1 MENLSHS
8 YSKRSYHNANGFT
21 ATASKSAYDDDV
33 FGGRTKLNVPTR
45 SPRLE
50 DYTEVFGGFHSSR
63 PYCIPILDLP
73 VAGNGEVEFPF
84 DLRPSRFDYSE
95 IFGGFRAVDFAVS
108 YEDLLRQSSDGYDS
122 SDEAWSPSPSE
133 LLSDEFDPLACSEDN
148 QGLFSSDKFFTL
160 TDINLRTKPSQLPP
174 SSRPLSAF
182 GIKSDQSDRPNS
194 SSKGSADYA
203 FERISGETSPPSF
216 GEEVDTSSPTA
227 ALKDAIAR
235 AQEKCQRAKE
245 SMEKKKQGLQ
255 SCKGHSDNIST
266 EDVTNGM
273 FDETP
278 EGEEKEEERGALK
291 SNMKENQLKESIWLD
306 KIDKKSKQGNENN
319 IDDIVM
325 DLEHVQNKR
334 DQDLACKREDEDKEM
349 QDMFKWDQTYKHF
362 TVKNEE
368 PEEQNVNHEKE
379 ESKGGE
385 SEVRITKIPK
395 QVQEE
400 ERFSLASESESENIS
415 EYSDELEEIEGIIV
429 DGCKLEELDE
439 NASYNEQITIDCESG
454 EALDRA
460 CVSNDETV
468 HVPLMHEKVEKIF
481 KNLETTQATFSCD
494 KNEVKIIEG
503 YNAELESEIGAN
515 NLLARERLNSFT
527 DKEEN
532 MQYGKSKVVREVAR
546 KPPCLDA
553 HFKNAK
559 DVVNGMENSSF
570 KREKI
575 ASEMA
580 CHSENL
586 QTIIHEGQN
595 RINVAALQFTIYKEV
610 DNEKFARHQLVRDGA
625 ENQEKIRDALS
636 VVQEDGEILS
646 RIDKRSTNYCRG
658 RKEMSSNECR
668 NVVEQKFEI
677 LKKEKEPKNEYLR
690 KIEAEREREREREK
704 DLMAVSLN
712 TLEKSYAEANGKIER
727 AASEMWQRGTA
738 NVKKLVKAST
748 EVGLRAEPAVVER
761 ATAEAQQRASEKATA
776 EKTAHD
782 TRERVD
788 TLSSHRFHTSSDNT
802 LMGQD
807 SFSTDL
813 LEHKNHGKSKLR
825 YSYSSANAGIEG
837 ESPQRCKARL
847 ERYQR
852 TAERAAKALAEKN
865 MRDLLAQRER
875 VERNRLAETLDAEV
889 KRWSSG
895 KEGNLRALLSTLQYI
910 LGPESS
916 WHPIPLTEV
925 ITSAAVK
932 KAFRKATL
940 CVHPDKLQQR
950 GASIQQKYICEKVF
964 DLLKDAWNK
973 FTSEER

>member
-21 ATASKSAYDDDV
+21 ATAAYDDV
-33 FGGRTKLNVPTR
+33 FGGRTKFNVPTR

-73 VAGNGEVEFPF
+73 VAGNGEVELPF
-84 DLRPSRFDYSE
+84 DVRSSRFDYSE

-108 YEDLLRQSSDGYDS
+108 YEDLLPQSNASYDS

-133 LLSDEFDPLACSEDN
+133 LLSDESDPLACSEGH
-148 QGLFSSDKFFTL
+148 QSLFSSDKFFTV
-160 TDINLRTKPSQLPP
+160 TDINSRTKPSQLPP
-174 SSRPLSAF
+174 PSKPLSAF
-182 GIKSDQSDRPNS
+182 AIKSGQSDRPNS
-194 SSKGSADYA
+194 SSKDSADYA

-216 GEEVDTSSPTA
+216 GEEVDTSSPTV

-235 AQEKCQRAKE
+235 ARAKCQRAKE

-255 SCKGHSDNIST
+255 SCKGHSDDIST

-278 EGEEKEEERGALK
+278 EGEEKEEERGALE
-291 SNMKENQLKESIWLD
+291 SNMKENKLKESIWLD
-306 KIDKKSKQGNENN
+306 KIDKKSNQGNENN
-319 IDDIVM
+319 INDIVM
-325 DLEHVQNKR
+325 DLEQVQNKR
-334 DQDLACKREDEDKEM
+334 EQDLACKREDEDKEM
-349 QDMFKWDQTYKHF
+349 QDMFKWDQTHKHF
-362 TVKNEE
+362 TVKNEK

-400 ERFSLASESESENIS
+400 ESFSLASESESENIP
-415 EYSDELEEIEGIIV
+415 EDSDELEEIEGMIV
-429 DGCKLEELDE
+429 DGGKLEELDE
-439 NASYNEQITIDCESG
+439 NASCNEQITIDCESG

-481 KNLETTQATFSCD
+481 KKLETTQAAFSCD
-494 KNEVKIIEG
+494 KNEVKITEG
-503 YNAELESEIGAN
+503 YNGELESEIGAN

-553 HFKNAK
+553 HFTNSK
-559 DVVNGMENSSF
+559 DVVSGMENSSF

-586 QTIIHEGQN
+586 QTVIHEGQN

-610 DNEKFARHQLVRDGA
+610 DNEMFARHQMDRDGA

-646 RIDKRSTNYCRG
+646 RIDQRSTNYCRG

-677 LKKEKEPKNEYLR
+677 LKKEKEPKNEHLR

-738 NVKKLVKAST
+738 DVKKLVKAST
-748 EVGLRAEPAVVER
+748 EVGLRAEPGAVER

-776 EKTAHD
+776 KKTAHD

-865 MRDLLAQRER
+865 MRDLLAQREK

>member
-73 VAGNGEVEFPF
+73 VPGNGEVEFPF

-133 LLSDEFDPLACSEDN
+133 LLSDESDLLACSEGH
-148 QGLFSSDKFFTL
+148 QSLFSSDKFFTL
-160 TDINLRTKPSQLPP
+160 ADINLRTKPSQLPP
-174 SSRPLSAF
+174 PSRPLSAF

-194 SSKGSADYA
+194 SSKGSAGYA

-235 AQEKCQRAKE
+235 AQAKCQRAKE

-278 EGEEKEEERGALK
+278 EGEEKEEERGALER
-291 SNMKENQLKESIWLD
+291 NMKENQLKESIWLD

-325 DLEHVQNKR
+325 DLEQVQNKR

-362 TVKNEE
+362 TVKNEK
-368 PEEQNVNHEKE
+368 PEEQNVNHEKG
-379 ESKGGE
+379 ESKEGE

-400 ERFSLASESESENIS
+400 ERFSLASESGSENIS
-415 EYSDELEEIEGIIV
+415 EDSDELEEIEGMIV

-481 KNLETTQATFSCD
+481 KKLETTQATFSCD
-494 KNEVKIIEG
+494 KNE
-503 YNAELESEIGAN
+503 
-515 NLLARERLNSFT
+515 
-527 DKEEN
+527 
-532 MQYGKSKVVREVAR
+532 
-546 KPPCLDA
+546 
-553 HFKNAK
+553 
-559 DVVNGMENSSF
+559 
-570 KREKI
+570 
-575 ASEMA
+575 
-580 CHSENL
+580 
-586 QTIIHEGQN
+586 
-595 RINVAALQFTIYKEV
+595 
-610 DNEKFARHQLVRDGA
+610 
-625 ENQEKIRDALS
+625 
-636 VVQEDGEILS
+636 
-646 RIDKRSTNYCRG
+646 
-658 RKEMSSNECR
+658 
-668 NVVEQKFEI
+668 
-677 LKKEKEPKNEYLR
+677 
-690 KIEAEREREREREK
+690 
-704 DLMAVSLN
+704 
-712 TLEKSYAEANGKIER
+712 
-727 AASEMWQRGTA
+727 
-738 NVKKLVKAST
+738 
-748 EVGLRAEPAVVER
+748 
-761 ATAEAQQRASEKATA
+761 
-776 EKTAHD
+776 
-782 TRERVD
+782 
-788 TLSSHRFHTSSDNT
+788 
-802 LMGQD
+802 
-807 SFSTDL
+807 DL

-852 TAERAAKALAEKN
+852 TAERAPKALAEKN

-910 LGPESS
+910 LGPESG